1 MHNNKTIKNLPASER
16 PYEKFLS
23 LGASGLSDADLLAII
38 IKTGT
43 RDKTVIDI
51 AQDILSGRHGNLLNL
66 YEMSYEELLSI
77 PGIGQIKAIQLK
89 AIAELSLRIA
99 KTKTGGK
106 CHLPKRTASES
117 RGSDHGFLEGGMVDY
132 YMEQMRHLTNEVVIC
147 AYFDVKSRF
156 LGDKFISKGSLSSS
170 VVDIGSIIRTA
181 LDKNASKLVLLHNH
195 PSGDCTPSRNDI
207 AVTDRLIE
215 GSGIFS
221 IELCD
226 HIIIGDNEYYS
237 FYENKLI

>member
-1 MHNNKTIKNLPASER
+1 MQTNKTIKELPASER

-43 RDKTVIDI
+43 KDNSAVDI
-51 AQDILSGRHGNLLNL
+51 AQEILSGRHGNLLNL
-66 YEMSYEELLSI
+66 YEMSYDELIQVS
-77 PGIGQIKAIQLK
+77 GIGQIKAIQLK
-89 AIAELSLRIA
+89 AVAELSMRISKA
-99 KTKTGGK
+99 KRARSIRMNTPVTI
-106 CHLPKRTASES
+106 A
-117 RGSDHGFLEGGMVDY
+117 DY
-132 YMEQMRHLTNEVVIC
+132 YMEQMRHLQQEVVIC

-170 VVDIGSIIRTA
+170 VVDISSVMRTA
-181 LDKNASKLVLLHNH
+181 LEKNASKIVLLHNH
-195 PSGDCTPSRNDI
+195 PSGDCTPSKDDI
-207 AVTDRLIE
+207 AVTDRLAE
-215 GSGIFS
+215 GSRIFS

-237 FYENKLI
+237 FYENKII

>member
-1 MHNNKTIKNLPASER
+1 MQKNKTIKELPASER

-43 RDKTVIDI
+43 KDKSAVDI
-51 AQDILSGRHGNLLNL
+51 AQEMLSGRHGNLLNL
-66 YEMSYEELLSI
+66 YEMSYDELIQVS
-77 PGIGQIKAIQLK
+77 GIGQIKAIQLK
-89 AIAELSLRIA
+89 AVAELSMRISKA
-99 KTKTGGK
+99 KRARSIRMNTLVTI
-106 CHLPKRTASES
+106 A
-117 RGSDHGFLEGGMVDY
+117 DY
-132 YMEQMRHLTNEVVIC
+132 YMEQMRHLQQEVVIC

-170 VVDIGSIIRTA
+170 VVDISSVMRTA
-181 LDKNASKLVLLHNH
+181 LEKNASKIVLLHNH
-195 PSGDCTPSRNDI
+195 PSGDCTPSKDDI
-207 AVTDRLIE
+207 AVTDRLAE
-215 GSGIFS
+215 GSRIFS

-237 FYENKLI
+237 FYENKII

>member
-99 KTKTGGK
+99 KTKKVQSIRMNNPQTI
-106 CHLPKRTASES
+106 A
-117 RGSDHGFLEGGMVDY
+117 DY

-170 VVDIGSIIRTA
+170 VVDVGSTMAPVHPREVFCQAVKKSAAAVIF
-181 LDKNASKLVLLHNH
+181 VHNH

>member
-51 AQDILSGRHGNLLNL
+51 AQDILSGRHGNLFNL

-99 KTKTGGK
+99 KTKRFK
-106 CHLPKRTASES
+106 ASE
-117 RGSDHGFLEGGMVDY
+117 
-132 YMEQMRHLTNEVVIC
+132 
-147 AYFDVKSRF
+147 
-156 LGDKFISKGSLSSS
+156 
-170 VVDIGSIIRTA
+170 
-181 LDKNASKLVLLHNH
+181 
-195 PSGDCTPSRNDI
+195 
-207 AVTDRLIE
+207 
-215 GSGIFS
+215 
-221 IELCD
+221 
-226 HIIIGDNEYYS
+226 
-237 FYENKLI
+237 

>member
-1 MHNNKTIKNLPASER
+1 MQTNKTIKELPASER

-43 RDKTVIDI
+43 KEKSAVDI
-51 AQDILSGRHGNLLNL
+51 AQEILSGRHGNLLNL
-66 YEMSYEELLSI
+66 YEMSYDELIQVS
-77 PGIGQIKAIQLK
+77 GIGQIKAIQLK
-89 AIAELSLRIA
+89 AVAELSMRISKA
-99 KTKTGGK
+99 KRARSIRMNTPVTI
-106 CHLPKRTASES
+106 A
-117 RGSDHGFLEGGMVDY
+117 DY
-132 YMEQMRHLTNEVVIC
+132 YMEQMRHLQQEVVIC

-170 VVDIGSIIRTA
+170 VVDISSVMRTA
-181 LDKNASKLVLLHNH
+181 LEKNASKIVLLHNH
-195 PSGDCTPSRNDI
+195 PSGDCTPSKDDI
-207 AVTDRLIE
+207 AVTDRLAE
-215 GSGIFS
+215 GSRIFS

-237 FYENKLI
+237 FYENKII

>member
-1 MHNNKTIKNLPASER
+1 MQKNKTIKELPASER

-43 RDKTVIDI
+43 KDKSAVDI
-51 AQDILSGRHGNLLNL
+51 AQEMLSGRHGNLLNL
-66 YEMSYEELLSI
+66 YEMSYDELIQVS
-77 PGIGQIKAIQLK
+77 GIGQIKAIQLK
-89 AIAELSLRIA
+89 AVAELSMRISKA
-99 KTKTGGK
+99 KRARSIRMNTPVTI
-106 CHLPKRTASES
+106 A
-117 RGSDHGFLEGGMVDY
+117 DY
-132 YMEQMRHLTNEVVIC
+132 YMEQMRHLQQEVVIC

-170 VVDIGSIIRTA
+170 VVDISSVMRTA
-181 LDKNASKLVLLHNH
+181 LEKNASKIVLLHNH
-195 PSGDCTPSRNDI
+195 PSGDCTPSKDDI
-207 AVTDRLIE
+207 AVTDRLAG
-215 GSGIFS
+215 GSGIFL

-237 FYENKLI
+237 FYENKII

>member
-1 MHNNKTIKNLPASER
+1 MQKNKTIKELPASER

-43 RDKTVIDI
+43 KDKSAVDI
-51 AQDILSGRHGNLLNL
+51 AQEMLSGRHGNLLNL
-66 YEMSYEELLSI
+66 YEMSYDELIQVS
-77 PGIGQIKAIQLK
+77 GIGQIKAIQLK
-89 AIAELSLRIA
+89 AVAELSMRIS
-99 KTKTGGK
+99 KV
-106 CHLPKRTASES
+106 KRARSIRMNTPVTIA
-117 RGSDHGFLEGGMVDY
+117 DY
-132 YMEQMRHLTNEVVIC
+132 YMEQMRHLQQEVVIC

-170 VVDIGSIIRTA
+170 VVDISSVMRTA
-181 LDKNASKLVLLHNH
+181 LEKNASKIVLLHNH
-195 PSGDCTPSRNDI
+195 PSGDCTPSKDDI
-207 AVTDRLIE
+207 AVTDRLAE
-215 GSGIFS
+215 GSRIFS

-237 FYENKLI
+237 FYENKII

>member
-1 MHNNKTIKNLPASER
+1 MQKNKTIKELPASER

-43 RDKTVIDI
+43 KDKSAVDI
-51 AQDILSGRHGNLLNL
+51 AQEMLSGRHGNLLNL
-66 YEMSYEELLSI
+66 YEMSYDELIQVS
-77 PGIGQIKAIQLK
+77 GIGQIKAIQLK
-89 AIAELSLRIA
+89 AVAELSMRISKA
-99 KTKTGGK
+99 KRARSIRMNTPVTI
-106 CHLPKRTASES
+106 A
-117 RGSDHGFLEGGMVDY
+117 DY
-132 YMEQMRHLTNEVVIC
+132 YMEQMRHLQQEVVIC

-170 VVDIGSIIRTA
+170 VVDISSVMRTA
-181 LDKNASKLVLLHNH
+181 LEKNASKIVLLHNH
-195 PSGDCTPSRNDI
+195 PSGDCTPSKDDI
-207 AVTDRLIE
+207 AVTDRQAE
-215 GSGIFS
+215 GSRIFS

-237 FYENKLI
+237 FYENKII

>member
-99 KTKTGGK
+99 KTKKVQSIRMNNPQTIADY
-106 CHLPKRTASES
+106 TWS
-117 RGSDHGFLEGGMVDY
+117 R
-132 YMEQMRHLTNEVVIC
+132 
-147 AYFDVKSRF
+147 
-156 LGDKFISKGSLSSS
+156 
-170 VVDIGSIIRTA
+170 
-181 LDKNASKLVLLHNH
+181 
-195 PSGDCTPSRNDI
+195 
-207 AVTDRLIE
+207 
-215 GSGIFS
+215 
-221 IELCD
+221 
-226 HIIIGDNEYYS
+226 
-237 FYENKLI
+237 